1 MFLFNIDFSVNQQVS
16 YLSVGYF
23 CRSRRPRNSRAP
35 NGVCLSQRDGQRF
48 RLCSQKC
55 NRGGFTIYVRASS
68 FDSNKVLLTGQYY
81 IDNPVGLATDDVFNR
96 RRGETV
102 LEVSWRASAKI
113 VQHWQVLSCRR
124 VFTHLFCYNIGTLA
138 FASSLIK
145 PCFQIYI
152 GSLKEDIF
160 GLVFS
165 ETQYLV
171 LFEEV
176 YHRAHLT
183 NVHSIASI
191 DYQKLLVDASSR
203 RGKDVQKADGLN
215 NLDGIG
221 YGCGICIESLCSF
234 DGNLIAV
241 NSPSLREPLANKSK
255 NCKQYNHGRR
265 QDYTND

>member
-1 MFLFNIDFSVNQQVS
+1 MEFVYLKEMVSDFGCVLKN
-16 YLSVGYF
+16 
-23 CRSRRPRNSRAP
+23 AIE
-35 NGVCLSQRDGQRF
+35 D
-48 RLCSQKC
+48 
-55 NRGGFTIYVRASS
+55 GFTIYVRASS
-68 FDSNKVLLTGQYY
+68 FDSNKVFLTGQYH
-81 IDNPVGLATDDVFNR
+81 IDNPVSLATDDVFNR

-113 VQHWQVLSCRR
+113 VRIGKCYLVVE

-145 PCFQIYI
+145 ACFQVYI

-171 LFEEV
+171 LFKEV

-234 DGNLIAV
+234 DGNLDSRPIRRVFVGLLQIRIKIINNIIV
-241 NSPSLREPLANKSK
+241 NVGKTI
-255 NCKQYNHGRR
+255 QTI
-265 QDYTND
+265 D